1 MSLLWL
7 AIGIGAVVVLLYVL
21 VTVFFGWGKWK
32 SSRQNIDMELDVGVR
47 PRLDAFLRE
56 FAGRMKW
63 NDDSTERLCSA
74 AEEAFMSLVRQDE
87 GVADAAN
94 RQLRVAIR
102 RDGDAAEMEFIAAPQ
117 GTNLEEQMGLIRD
130 RDTPVEG
137 RDLSLRLLRH
147 YASSVSH
154 RQYHA
159 IDLLTVRVKGSR

>member
-1 MSLLWL
+1 VALGKWFSRRGNIEMSLD
-7 AIGIGAVVVLLYVL
+7 A
-21 VTVFFGWGKWK
+21 
-32 SSRQNIDMELDVGVR
+32 GVR
-47 PRLDAFLRE
+47 RVLGEFLGE

-63 NDDSTERLCSA
+63 DDDATRRLRGAGEETLMNLVERDDASA
-74 AEEAFMSLVRQDE
+74 AGAR
-87 GVADAAN
+87 
-94 RQLRVAIR
+94 RLRVAVR
-102 RDGDAAEMEFIAAPQ
+102 SDGGDAVIDFLAAPQ
-117 GTNLEEQMGLIRD
+117 GTNLEEQMGQIRD